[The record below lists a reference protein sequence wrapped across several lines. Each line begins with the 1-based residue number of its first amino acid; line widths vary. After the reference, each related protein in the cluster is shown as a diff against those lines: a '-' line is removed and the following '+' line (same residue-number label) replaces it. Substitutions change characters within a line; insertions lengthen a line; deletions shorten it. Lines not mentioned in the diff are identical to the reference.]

1 MPDKPVTR
9 PRTVGSGRKAGTPN
23 QATASVKDAFQV
35 AFDLTGGPEGLARWA
50 MQKVKTKQGLVQ
62 PNLGAFYE
70 LAAKLIPS
78 ESRVSGTTDHRHYV
92 AREIAVERRE
102 ALPVQAPPSTRLGGI
117 DPTPVDAE
125 VIAGGTVPLI
135 PEPVAPDNGALSAS
149 DNWL

>member
-1 MPDKPVTR
+1 MPDQPVTR
-9 PRTVGSGRKAGTPN
+9 NRNLRAGRKPG
-23 QATASVKDAFQV
+23 QANKVHSSVKDAFQR
-35 AFDLTGGPEGLARWA
+35 AFDLLDGPEGLARWA
-50 MQKVKTKQGLVQ
+50 GQKIKVKGRTVY

-102 ALPVQAPPSTRLGGI
+102 ALPIQAPPAARLGGI

-125 VIAGGTVPLI
+125 VITGGTVPLI
-135 PEPVAPDNGALSAS
+135 PEPVAPDNGTPAAP